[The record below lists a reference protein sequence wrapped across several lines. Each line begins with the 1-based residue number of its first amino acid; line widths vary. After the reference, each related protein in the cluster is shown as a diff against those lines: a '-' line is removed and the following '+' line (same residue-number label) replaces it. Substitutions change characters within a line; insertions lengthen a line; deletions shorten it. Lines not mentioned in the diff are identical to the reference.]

1 MRNRIHE
8 PWARFAA
15 LALLGFG
22 ACSTTLD
29 RSAVPDLAPT
39 RVVPLSYVSA
49 EEAAEAICE
58 SYAQRAGAGKLQH
71 PNCRHGGGNA
81 TFDASSKTVWLYV
94 TTDPRTNS
102 LIIAA
107 TADHAVEIDHALEIV
122 RVIDVPKT
130 TSTR

>member
-1 MRNRIHE
+1 MNTIRN
-8 PWARFAA
+8 FAA
-15 LALLGFG
+15 RLALLGLIG
-22 ACSTTLD
+22 LAACSSTGD
-29 RSAVPDLAPT
+29 SRAVPELAPT
-39 RVVPLSYVSA
+39 RVVPLAYVSA
-49 EEAAEAICE
+49 DEAAEAICE

-81 TFDASSKTVWLYV
+81 TYDANSKTVWLYV

-107 TADHAVEIDHALEIV
+107 TADHAGEIDHALAVV
-122 RVIDVPKT
+122 REVDVPKT

>member
-1 MRNRIHE
+1 MNHFARTLTARI
-8 PWARFAA
+8 AF
-15 LALLGFG
+15 LGLLVLT
-22 ACSTTLD
+22 ACSGTGD
-29 RSAVPDLAPT
+29 RAAVPVLAPT
-39 RVVPLSYVSA
+39 RVVPLAYVSA
-49 EEAAEAICE
+49 DEAAEAICE

-107 TADHAVEIDHALEIV
+107 TADHAAEIDRALEIV
-122 RVIDVPKT
+122 RAIDVPGT
-130 TSTR
+130 TSAR